1 MEEYIIKNI
10 MKNNPS
16 MSHEDAEKEA
26 NRIQKAYNKANKE
39 RDIKRQEEHKRKW
52 EESLQS
58 DNDMF
63 ALNNLSDEE
72 LDDYFNQ
79 WQSCHKKEKFMSSTD
94 QFLTKTRFKIGLE
107 CPTKLYYLSKAYSSS
122 KNENEFLQVH
132 ADGGHQVG
140 EYAKF
145 VIKAKYPNHHF
156 EDLSSDL
163 NYPSCVDRTDD
174 FLKQDKIIINH

>member
-1 MEEYIIKNI
+1 

-39 RDIKRQEEHKRKW
+39 RDTKRQEEYKRKW

-79 WQSCHKKEKFMSSTD
+79 
-94 QFLTKTRFKIGLE
+94 
-107 CPTKLYYLSKAYSSS
+107 
-122 KNENEFLQVH
+122 
-132 ADGGHQVG
+132 
-140 EYAKF
+140 
-145 VIKAKYPNHHF
+145 
-156 EDLSSDL
+156 
-163 NYPSCVDRTDD
+163 
-174 FLKQDKIIINH
+174 